1 MAKVLPNPS
10 HSLKEF
16 RILPGYTPADGNTP
30 NIELKTRLCRKGDD
44 FVYLNTPFLSAAM
57 QAVSGVEM
65 AISLAQLGGIGI
77 LPVSQPIDE
86 QCAKVGQ
93 VKRFKAGFQTNIV
106 TLAPQQSIS
115 EVARII
121 RNTGYTTFPVTQSA
135 SSTTSLSAF

>member
-16 RILPGYTPADGNTP
+16 RILPGYTPADGNAP
-30 NIELKTRLCRKGDD
+30 NVELKTRLCRKGDD
-44 FVYLNTPFLSAAM
+44 FIYLNTPFLSAAM
-57 QAVSGVEM
+57 QAVTGVEM

-93 VKRFKAGFQTNIV
+93 VKRF
-106 TLAPQQSIS
+106 
-115 EVARII
+115 
-121 RNTGYTTFPVTQSA
+121 
-135 SSTTSLSAF
+135 